1 MMSTGTRKVRMPS
14 PFHFGRICSYAPI
27 ALFCVRRPMAMSDV
41 SSVKPNVSTRIK

>member
-1 MMSTGTRKVRMPS
+1 MMSTGTRKVRMPR